1 MAQEEIK
8 KPVIKEKE
16 GKIEDV
22 VKGCPLCMT
31 EFEES
36 ISTNAKFTCPS
47 CEQEVLVRKF

>member
-1 MAQEEIK
+1 MSQEPK

-16 GKIEDV
+16 GIIEDA
-22 VKGCPLCMT
+22 VKGCPFCMT
-31 EFEES
+31 EFEEA